1 MAATFTCPEG
11 HASQADDW
19 CDVCGAQI
27 VGGTATPGPT
37 NAAPADPPVGMS
49 SSTLPP
55 AATKPCPNCNFPG
68 AVDALFCED
77 CGYDFTTGQ
86 LPAPAVTPLTPPSSL
101 VIDPSEGLVATAPPP
116 AMVAAAPAPTPPAP
130 ADWVAEI
137 WVDPDWYEVQEAEPA
152 DPCPPSGMPSVVML
166 PGPAALIGR
175 VSKSRNIHPEI
186 DCAADTSVSRRQA
199 ELTLSNDRW
208 FVEDLQST
216 NGTYAAPAS
225 GPLPKDPIPPGQKR
239 ELGDNDRV
247 YVGAWTR
254 IVVRPAT
261 AQEKKGS

>member
-1 MAATFTCPEG
+1 MATFTCPEG
-11 HASQADDW
+11 HASQAGDW

-27 VGGTATPGPT
+27 VGGTGTGTAGAS
-37 NAAPADPPVGMS
+37 AALTPPVGMS
-49 SSTLPP
+49 SSTAPP
-55 AATKPCPNCNFPG
+55 AATKPCPNCSFPG

-86 LPAPAVTPLTPPSSL
+86 LPAPATPVTPLTPPSSL
-101 VIDPSEGLVATAPPP
+101 VIDPSGGLVATMPPP
-116 AMVAAAPAPTPPAP
+116 AMVAATPAPAVPVA

-137 WVDPDWYEVQEAEPA
+137 WVDPDWYEVQEAAPA
-152 DPCPPSGMPSVVML
+152 DPCPPSGMPKVVML
-166 PGPAALIGR
+166 AGPGALIGR
-175 VSKSRNIHPEI
+175 VSKSRNIHPEV

-199 ELTLSNDRW
+199 ELTLDGDRW
-208 FVEDLQST
+208 FIEDLEST

-225 GPLPKDPIPPGQKR
+225 GPLPKDPIPPGQRR
-239 ELGDNDRV
+239 ELSDNDRV

-261 AQEKKGS
+261 AQEKGS

>member
-1 MAATFTCPEG
+1 MAPYTCPDG
-11 HASQADDW
+11 HTSQADDY
-19 CDVCGAQI
+19 CDVCGAPI
-27 VGGTATPGPT
+27 VGGTGVAGAANAPPPT
-37 NAAPADPPVGMS
+37 APVGAS
-49 SSTLPP
+49 SSTAPP
-55 AATKPCPNCNFPG
+55 AATKPCPNCSFPA

-86 LPAPAVTPLTPPSSL
+86 LPAAAAVTPLTPPSSL
-101 VIDPSEGLVATAPPP
+101 VIDPSEGLVATLPPP
-116 AMVAAAPAPTPPAP
+116 AMAGSTPAPAAPAA
-130 ADWVAEI
+130 AEWVAEI

-152 DPCPPSGMPSVVML
+152 DPCPPSGMPEVVL
-166 PGPAALIGR
+166 LHGPAALIGR

-208 FVEDLQST
+208 FIEDLQST

-225 GPLPKDPIPPGQKR
+225 GPLPKDPLTPGQKR

-261 AQEKKGS
+261 AQEKGS